1 MLNIPVLKQDLKING
16 KYLLTVFAGQL
27 FSLLLA
33 AGICEMKL
41 IQISDIFWDT
51 IPVIIFP
58 LALQMILAWS
68 LIVRCRQE
76 GTMDFILSTQ
86 ISPEKLI
93 GAKILFLTGGTAVLM
108 GISVLLG
115 CAAEVYSLTGV
126 WSRETYL
133 LLNMGGFCLQIFWG
147 GFCFLIAVLA
157 KKTSFYLKLAV
168 GIPVLQYLLYLGY
181 FLVPELF
188 FLKYVTVFTLFD
200 HTLFSGNSFLLWLVS
215 ALYLVFGIVFFCIGR
230 HHFLKREYSE

>member
-1 MLNIPVLKQDLKING
+1 MPSIPILKQDFKING
-16 KYLLTVFAGQL
+16 KYLLIVFSGQL

-33 AGICEMKL
+33 VGICEMKL

-51 IPVIIFP
+51 IPVVLFP
-58 LALQMILAWS
+58 LVLQMILAWS
-68 LIVRCRQE
+68 LIVRSRQE
-76 GTMDFILSTQ
+76 GTMDFVLATQ
-86 ISPEKLI
+86 ISPEKI
-93 GAKILFLTGGTAVLM
+93 MASKILFLTGTSAVLM
-108 GISVLLG
+108 GSSVLLG
-115 CAAEVYSLTGV
+115 CVGNVYSLTGV

-133 LLNMGGFCLQIFWG
+133 LLNLGGFCLQIFWG
-147 GFCFLIAVLA
+147 GFCFLVAVLA

-200 HTLFSGNSFLLWLVS
+200 HTLFSGKSLFLWLVS
-215 ALYLVFGIVFFCIGR
+215 VLYLVFGIVFFCVGR
-230 HHFLKREYSE
+230 HRFLKREYSE